1 MTRVKKQINI
11 IGSIVAMLV
20 ISISGLG
27 TYAFKGVMADLK
39 TSVLKAKDE
48 VFKELEDYYNAK
60 IKSEFEEMKNSI
72 KEELKEELKRTT
84 EFINAVN
91 KENLILEVRNIF
103 SKDRIKIQELLKEE
117 IEKNFRKLGES
128 KWITKC
134 FYAFTI
140 FSTNF

>member
-39 TSVLKAKDE
+39 TSVLKAKHE
-48 VFKELEDYYNAK
+48 IFKELEDYYNAK

-72 KEELKEELKRTT
+72 KEELKRTT

-128 KWITKC
+128 K
-134 FYAFTI
+134 
-140 FSTNF
+140 

>member
-20 ISISGLG
+20 ISISGIG
-27 TYAFKGVMADLK
+27 TYAFKGVMSDLK
-39 TSVLKAKDE
+39 TSALKAKDE

-60 IKSEFEEMKNSI
+60 IKAEFEEMKNSI
-72 KEELKEELKRTT
+72 KEELKRTT

-91 KENLILEVRNIF
+91 KENLVLEVRNIL
-103 SKDRIKIQELLKEE
+103 SKDRIKTQELIKEE
-117 IEKNFRKLGES
+117 IEKNFRKIGES

-134 FYAFTI
+134 FCAFTI

>member
-1 MTRVKKQINI
+1 
-11 IGSIVAMLV
+11 
-20 ISISGLG
+20 
-27 TYAFKGVMADLK
+27 MADLK
-39 TSVLKAKDE
+39 TSVLKAKHE
-48 VFKELEDYYNAK
+48 IFKELEDYYNAK

-91 KENLILEVRNIF
+91 KENLILEVRSIF

-128 KWITKC
+128 K
-134 FYAFTI
+134 
-140 FSTNF
+140 